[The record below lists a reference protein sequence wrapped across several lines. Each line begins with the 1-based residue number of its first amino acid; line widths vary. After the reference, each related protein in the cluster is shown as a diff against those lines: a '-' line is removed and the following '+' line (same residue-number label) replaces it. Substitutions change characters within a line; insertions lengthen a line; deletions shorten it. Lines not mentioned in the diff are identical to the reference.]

1 MLRRV
6 EVEQVEHQQVWP
18 VTGENVH
25 GRLGPDV
32 IAIDDVAARER
43 REIFLRNLARGHELT
58 ADRPLRIR
66 PLRKLPRD
74 RRSVLNGHPVDL
86 RGRQLRV
93 VRRVVERANANHFLL
108 VSPRLDPRR
117 HSWRSHQDA
126 VEEYSVLGRCDAGH
140 HRGVIRPCDGG
151 IHGPHPLRRRAASC
165 QPAQCGDWQMRIV
178 HRPAGEAVEA
188 DDHDV
193 IGGTRFTL
201 RLCRN
206 EGDRQADD
214 KRNNR
219 EQPTH
224 AAIRLTLQN
233 DDHMKLVTLLPKDRQ
248 EKMRKREKYCSLSFS
263 HSPVG
268 F

>member
-18 VTGENVH
+18 VTGEDVH

-43 REIFLRNLARGHELT
+43 REIFLGNLARGHELT

-93 VRRVVERANANHFLL
+93 VRGVVERANANHLLL
-108 VSPRLDPRR
+108 VSPRLDPRW

-140 HRGVIRPCDGG
+140 HRGVVRPRDRWDSQAAS
-151 IHGPHPLRRRAASC
+151 PSPSRRQRRAGVVWGLADADRPS
-165 QPAQCGDWQMRIV
+165 PSRRS
-178 HRPAGEAVEA
+178 HRG
-188 DDHDV
+188 
-193 IGGTRFTL
+193 
-201 RLCRN
+201 
-206 EGDRQADD
+206 
-214 KRNNR
+214 
-219 EQPTH
+219 
-224 AAIRLTLQN
+224 
-233 DDHMKLVTLLPKDRQ
+233 
-248 EKMRKREKYCSLSFS
+248 
-263 HSPVG
+263 
-268 F
+268 